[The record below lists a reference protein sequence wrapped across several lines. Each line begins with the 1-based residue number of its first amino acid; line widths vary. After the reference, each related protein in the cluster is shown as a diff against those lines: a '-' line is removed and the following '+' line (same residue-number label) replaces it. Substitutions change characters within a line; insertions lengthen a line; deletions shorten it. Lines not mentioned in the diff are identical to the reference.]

1 VQPAAGNAQC
11 PGLPTTITFVA
22 ALLTVRL
29 FGMVQAPPAQ
39 VFEVMTDPEQV
50 AEWWGPDGFTCPEVT
65 LDLRVGGA
73 YRIAMQPPDG
83 ELFHLTGTY
92 IEVEPPSRLAYTFR
106 WEPPHPDDRENV
118 ARIALRDRD
127 GATEVTLTH
136 GPFATEARREL
147 HEAAWADTL
156 ARLAGHVVLG

>member
-118 ARIALRDRD
+118 ARIALRGRD
-127 GATEVTLTH
+127 GATEVELNH

-147 HEAAWADTL
+147 HKAGWTDTL
-156 ARLAGHVVLG
+156 VRLASYVAPA

>member
-1 VQPAAGNAQC
+1 
-11 PGLPTTITFVA
+11 
-22 ALLTVRL
+22 
-29 FGMVQAPPAQ
+29 

-92 IEVEPPSRLAYTFR
+92 IEVEPPSRLGYTFR
-106 WEPPHPDDRENV
+106 WEPPHPDDRENL
-118 ARIALRDRD
+118 ARIALRGRD
-127 GATEVTLTH
+127 GATEVELNH
-136 GPFATEARREL
+136 GLFATEARREL
-147 HEAAWADTL
+147 HKAGWTDTSS
-156 ARLAGHVVLG
+156 A

>member
-1 VQPAAGNAQC
+1 VRPAAGNAQC
-11 PGLPTTITFVA
+11 PGRPTTITFVA

-92 IEVEPPSRLAYTFR
+92 IEVGPPSPWPTRSAGNRRTLTTARTWRALHCAGETAQPRSSSTMAPSRLRRGANCTR
-106 WEPPHPDDRENV
+106 
-118 ARIALRDRD
+118 LD
-127 GATEVTLTH
+127 GPTPSSA
-136 GPFATEARREL
+136 
-147 HEAAWADTL
+147 
-156 ARLAGHVVLG
+156 

>member
-1 VQPAAGNAQC
+1 MSTEKRGGDAP
-11 PGLPTTITFVA
+11 VA
-22 ALLTVRL
+22 AQLTVRL
-29 FGMVQAPPAQ
+29 FRVVQAPTQ
-39 VFEVMTDPEQV
+39 RVFEAMIEPEQV

-92 IEVEPPSRLAYTFR
+92 IAVEPPSHLAYTFR
-106 WEPPHPDDRENV
+106 WEPPDPDDRENV

-127 GATEVTLTH
+127 GATEVALTH

-147 HEAAWADTL
+147 HEAGWTDTL
-156 ARLAGHVVLG
+156 ARLAGHVAPG